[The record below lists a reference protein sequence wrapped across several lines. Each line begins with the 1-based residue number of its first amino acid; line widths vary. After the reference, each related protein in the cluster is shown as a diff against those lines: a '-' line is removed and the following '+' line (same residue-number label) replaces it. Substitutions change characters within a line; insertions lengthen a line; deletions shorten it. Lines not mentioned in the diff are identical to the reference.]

1 LELSKVSTIEVDESS
16 RVFAAQLELIE
27 LPTIAIDWS
36 MVENLNLN
44 SFYWGHFSFFLS
56 LIV

>member
-1 LELSKVSTIEVDESS
+1 MKAQEFFS
-16 RVFAAQLELIE
+16 AQLELIE

-44 SFYWGHFSFFLS
+44 SF
-56 LIV
+56 